1 MSTHHAERMLVE
13 VSYIKKL
20 REESRAYRLR
30 LKEALELLS
39 AAEAKLAAIN
49 QQTESSFNTASA
61 SARGNL
67 NHGASK

>member
-1 MSTHHAERMLVE
+1 MSAQHTERMVVE

-20 REESRAYRLR
+20 REESKAYRLR
-30 LKEALELLS
+30 LKEALQLLS

-49 QQTESSFNTASA
+49 QQTESSFTTAPA

-67 NHGASK
+67 KQGASK